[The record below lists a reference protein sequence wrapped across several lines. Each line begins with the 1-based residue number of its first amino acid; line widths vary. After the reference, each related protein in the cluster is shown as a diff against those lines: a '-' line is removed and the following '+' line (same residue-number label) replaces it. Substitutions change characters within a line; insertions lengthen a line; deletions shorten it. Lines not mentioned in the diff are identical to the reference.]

1 MMLRAALSLHAYRV
15 GVRLRVIQTPH
26 HMTLMTS
33 ALQHR
38 ITSIEDR
45 HASISQE
52 LISPTLDHLMR
63 TKLSRELSS
72 LDRTI
77 AAVEVFRTATEEAE
91 SLEALIFEGGGGSTD
106 GAELVAIAKSELAET
121 AAPALV
127 AAEARL
133 IRLLLPRDEADS
145 RDVIL
150 EVRAGVGGD
159 EAALFASQMLR
170 KYELYAAKCGWTW
183 SPLTVSSESDYG
195 GIKEA
200 AIAIAGEGAFGRLK
214 YESGVHR
221 VQRVPV
227 TQSTGLIQTST
238 MTVAVLPEA
247 EEVDVSIRPQDLRI
261 DTYRAQGAGGKY
273 Y

>member
-1 MMLRAALSLHAYRV
+1 MSAALQGRV
-15 GVRLRVIQTPH
+15 E
-26 HMTLMTS
+26 
-33 ALQHR
+33 
-38 ITSIEDR
+38 SIETR
-45 HASISQE
+45 HATVSEE
-52 LISPTLDHLMR
+52 LVSPTLDHLTR
-63 TKLSRELSS
+63 TKLSRELSN

-77 AAVEVFRTATEEAE
+77 AAVDAFRTATDDAE
-91 SLEALIFEGGGGSTD
+91 SLEALIFEGCGGGAD
-106 GAELVAIAKSELAET
+106 GAELVAIAKGELSET
-121 AAPALV
+121 AVPALM

-150 EVRAGVGGD
+150 EIRAGVGGD

-221 VQRVPV
+221 VQRIPV

-247 EEVDVSIRPQDLRI
+247 EEVDVLIRPQDLRI
-261 DTYRAQGAGGKY
+261 DTYRAQGAGGACVGPSA
-273 Y
+273 